1 MKQSTPLLETNGTT
15 AIAPP
20 LLEMTD
26 VVAGYGPTPVL
37 FGVNMTIN
45 EGDIAC
51 LLGRNGV
58 GKTTLLRSVIGLNS
72 LESGS
77 ISFAGRDITRA
88 ATYQRAREGIA
99 YIPQGREIIPYLSV
113 LDNLKMGL
121 SASGKRARTKGN
133 GVPSE
138 IFDFFPMLNEHLNR
152 QGGLL
157 SGGQQQQLAI
167 ARGLMCEPKIMLL
180 DEPTEGIQ
188 PSIVQEI
195 EDTLRRI
202 NKEKGITIVVVEQ
215 KIEFARKLAQ
225 KFFIM
230 KKGVIVEKGTTAQL
244 SDSLLKEYLA
254 V

>member
-1 MKQSTPLLETNGTT
+1 MSLLELNNIT
-15 AIAPP
+15 
-20 LLEMTD
+20 
-26 VVAGYGPTPVL
+26 AGYGQTPVL
-37 FGVNMTIN
+37 FDVDMTVN
-45 EGDIAC
+45 EGDMVC

-58 GKTTLLRSVIGLNS
+58 GKTTLLRSIIGLNKIDRGS
-72 LESGS
+72 LTFDSKN
-77 ISFAGRDITRA
+77 ITKA
-88 ATYQRAREGIA
+88 PTYRRSRYGIA

-113 LDNLKMGL
+113 LDNLKLGFT
-121 SASGKRARTKGN
+121 ASGKSSKRI
-133 GVPSE
+133 PSE
-138 IFDFFPMLNEHLNR
+138 IFEFFPMLKEHLPR

-167 ARGLMCEPKIMLL
+167 ARGLMCNPKIMLL

-202 NKEKGITIVVVEQ
+202 NREKGITVIVVEQ
-215 KIEFARKLAQ
+215 KIDFARQLAR

-230 KKGVIVEKGTTAQL
+230 DKGSIVARGNTSQL
-244 SDSLLKEYLA
+244 TDHLVHQYLA

>member
-1 MKQSTPLLETNGTT
+1 MKQSTLLLEKEENVTT
-15 AIAPP
+15 QS
-20 LLEMTD
+20 LLEIRNLT
-26 VVAGYGPTPVL
+26 AGYGQTPVL
-37 FGVNMTIN
+37 FDVDLTIN
-45 EGDIAC
+45 RGEIAC

-58 GKTTLLRSVIGLNS
+58 GKTTLLRSIIGLNQ
-72 LESGS
+72 LTAGS
-77 ISFAGRDITRA
+77 IEFGGKEIAKM
-88 ATYQRAREGIA
+88 ATFKRARQGIA

-113 LDNLKMGL
+113 LDNLKMGF
-121 SASGKRARTKGN
+121 AARGKKGN
-133 GVPSE
+133 KIPGE
-138 IFDFFPMLNEHLNR
+138 IFDFFPMLREHLDR

-167 ARGLMCEPKIMLL
+167 ARGLVCNPKIMLL

-202 NKEKGITIVVVEQ
+202 NQEKGITVVVVEQ

-230 KKGVIVEKGTTAQL
+230 EKGTIVERGDTQQL
-244 SDSLLKEYLA
+244 TDELLHRYLA

>member
-1 MKQSTPLLETNGTT
+1 
-15 AIAPP
+15 
-20 LLEMTD
+20 
-26 VVAGYGPTPVL
+26 
-37 FGVNMTIN
+37 
-45 EGDIAC
+45 GDIAC

-58 GKTTLLRSVIGLNS
+58 GKTTLLRSVIGLNA

-77 ISFAGRDITRA
+77 ISFAGRDITRT